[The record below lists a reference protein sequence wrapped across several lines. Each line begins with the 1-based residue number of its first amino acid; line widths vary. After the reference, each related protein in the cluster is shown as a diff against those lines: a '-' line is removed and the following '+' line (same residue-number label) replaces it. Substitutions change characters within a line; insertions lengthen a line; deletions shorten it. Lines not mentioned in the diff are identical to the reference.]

1 MLRRRILLALPAVL
15 VMSACA
21 APTALVMSDAALNPE
36 PGAPVVTVTVTASDD
51 GAVLSGAEVT
61 AGSAQLVADENG
73 QVEVEWRDEPI
84 QLVVA
89 APGFLAGSQ
98 TISTYPEATEGALSL
113 ALDPRVL
120 HGKVVGPDGTG
131 LPATTVTLNGV
142 TTRTEEDGSF
152 AMPRALAGDV
162 AAERPAWEPAST
174 PWDGETETVEV
185 AMEPRTIRGL
195 RVSGDKA
202 ADPEVWSELLDLVDG
217 TGVNALIID
226 TKDETGWVFHESSV
240 ELVEEIGALNNGHL
254 YDVEQLIADMDAHG
268 LYKITRITTFQDNF
282 LAQAQPDIAI
292 RDEVNGGLWTNDRG
306 IHWLDATD
314 RNAWEYPLDLAV
326 EACELGFDEIQFDYI
341 RFPSDGDVATADT
354 DGDYAEPNRIATVRA
369 FLREAYS
376 RLNPMG
382 CAVAADIFAITLTS
396 DWDEGI
402 GQKPEPLSQ
411 TVDVLSP
418 MVYTYTYGRGWG
430 GFDDPNEHAAEIVA
444 MALDAGI
451 DKDRGFAIYRPW
463 IQTWQLNAE
472 EINTVQGEVE
482 QRGLGWMIW
491 SANTL
496 YDNSFLPAG

>member
-1 MLRRRILLALPAVL
+1 
-15 VMSACA
+15 
-21 APTALVMSDAALNPE
+21 MSDSALNPE
-36 PGAPVVTVTVTASDD
+36 PGAPLVTVTVTASDD
-51 GAVLSGAEVT
+51 GSVLSGAEVT
-61 AGSAQLVADENG
+61 AGSAQLIADEKG
-73 QVEVEWRDEPI
+73 QVEVEWREEPI

-89 APGFLAGSQ
+89 APGFSGGEPDHHD
-98 TISTYPEATEGALSL
+98 YPEDDRRRPL
-113 ALDPRVL
+113 PRPRPPCPE
-120 HGKVVGPDGTG
+120 GKVVGPDGTG

-142 TTRTEEDGSF
+142 TTRTEEDGIF

-162 AAERPAWEPAST
+162 SAERPAWEPAST

-185 AMEPRTIRGL
+185 TMEPRMIRGL

-202 ADPEVWSELLDLVDG
+202 ADPEVWAELLDLVDG
-217 TGVNALIID
+217 TDRQRADHRHQGRDRLGLPRERCRAGGGD
-226 TKDETGWVFHESSV
+226 RRPQQ
-240 ELVEEIGALNNGHL
+240 GHL
-254 YDVEQLIADMDAHG
+254 YDVEQVIADMDAHG

-292 RDEVNGGLWTNDRG
+292 RDEVNGGLWTNDKG

-418 MVYTYTYGRGWG
+418 MVYTYTYGAGLGRLRG
-430 GFDDPNEHAAEIVA
+430 PQRARRR
-444 MALDAGI
+444 
-451 DKDRGFAIYRPW
+451 DRGDGARRRHREGPGLRHLPAVDPDLAAQRRGDQHRPGRRSRTRPGVDDLER
-463 IQTWQLNAE
+463 QHALRQ
-472 EINTVQGEVE
+472 Q
-482 QRGLGWMIW
+482 
-491 SANTL
+491 
-496 YDNSFLPAG
+496 LPAGRVRIAEVPASRRALAPS